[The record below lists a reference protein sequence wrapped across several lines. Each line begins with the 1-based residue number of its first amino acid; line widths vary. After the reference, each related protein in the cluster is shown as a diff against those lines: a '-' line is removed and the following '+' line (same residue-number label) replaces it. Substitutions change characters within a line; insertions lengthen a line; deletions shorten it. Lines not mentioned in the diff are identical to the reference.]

1 MCGYG
6 VFSEY
11 YDILTDDI
19 DYKGRTDYLYGLFNR
34 FGEVPTLMLD
44 LACGTG
50 SFSLE
55 FSKKGIEVIAVDPSE
70 SMLSVAREKAQ
81 KEEQDILFLCQSAEE
96 LELYGTV
103 DGAICCLD
111 SINHITDPETLQT
124 AFDRISL
131 FLEPGKLF
139 IFDVNT
145 EYKHREVL
153 GNETFVLENDDV
165 FCVWQNE
172 FCEENCETE
181 IMLDF
186 FVSDGERYIR
196 HSEDFCERAYSRET
210 LEEML
215 NKAGLRLEA
224 VYDDMSED
232 TPSETS
238 VRNIYVTRKV

>member
-81 KEEQDILFLCQSAEE
+81 NEEQDILFL
-96 LELYGTV
+96 
-103 DGAICCLD
+103 
-111 SINHITDPETLQT
+111 
-124 AFDRISL
+124 
-131 FLEPGKLF
+131 
-139 IFDVNT
+139 
-145 EYKHREVL
+145 
-153 GNETFVLENDDV
+153 
-165 FCVWQNE
+165 
-172 FCEENCETE
+172 
-181 IMLDF
+181 
-186 FVSDGERYIR
+186 
-196 HSEDFCERAYSRET
+196 
-210 LEEML
+210 
-215 NKAGLRLEA
+215 
-224 VYDDMSED
+224 
-232 TPSETS
+232 
-238 VRNIYVTRKV
+238 